1 MATDLERLVM
11 ALTDRQN
18 HFIAQL
24 QQQQSE
30 ALAAMMTRVES
41 QPTQARSLVDSR
53 GIGKPDTLS
62 SKMAQSQI
70 DYKVWRIKY
79 VNWVTASMPSMIDV
93 FSHLER
99 HNDEIISDDKYQ
111 EWLHSTPAV
120 ASFSAQLRAT
130 LVSLCVDEP
139 LNVVLNTPVSPQAG
153 LESMRR
159 LNQRYDPVGPLSSK
173 IILQRLMSTKAVPI
187 TDLRTSLE
195 HVEKSF
201 LEYEQRS
208 GHALTDDLQL
218 VVVEQL
224 LSEPIKTHVAL
235 NGECHAD
242 PPRINPEAR

>member
-18 HFIAQL
+18 AFIAQL
-24 QQQQSE
+24 QHQQSE

-62 SKMAQSQI
+62 SKMAQSQT
-70 DYKVWRIKY
+70 DYMAWRVKY

-99 HNDEIISDDKYQ
+99 HNDEVINDDKYQ
-111 EWLHSTPAV
+111 EWLQSTPAV

-159 LNQRYDPVGPLSSK
+159 LNQRCDPVGPLSSK
-173 IILQRLMSTKAVPI
+173 LILQRLMSTKAVPI

-195 HVEKSF
+195 HVERSF

-235 NGECHAD
+235 NGE
-242 PPRINPEAR
+242 RLST